1 VNVSSVDL
9 EKSLRADVESYVSER
24 TAGLKEELERLRAQ
38 LNEALARMSER
49 LEEPAAS
56 PEAPLA
62 IAVAEHLRNARNL
75 GIEAAA
81 AESSRARASSDI
93 ALIKAAVDELD
104 SQHTQAEVLN
114 ALVNRAAAFAPRV
127 AFFVVKSDR
136 ATGWRAR
143 GLEGTV
149 GDDAVREL
157 SLGLD
162 SDTLLGEVVRARST
176 WAGEPGSHAEDHTIY
191 QHFGGEPPHRMV
203 AVPLVARDRAVAVL
217 YADSAGQDADAVN
230 LEAIETLV
238 RVAAMAVELQG
249 SRKQP
254 HAEAAPARPAA
265 APPQPARRPAEP
277 ERREEEARRE
287 EPAAPPSFESQPAAE
302 EERPAVFGFEP
313 QPISGTAQREPAHS
327 FAPEPETAFS
337 TQPEPAVTAQPE
349 APALFGASP
358 EAAHADS
365 QPAAH
370 ADTFAPPAAE
380 APAPPVS
387 PLGSTR
393 RYGSMDMDF
402 PVEVAEDEKRLHNDA
417 RRFARLLV
425 SEIKL
430 YNEQKVREGRDAS
443 DLYERL
449 REDIDRSR
457 QMYDK
462 RVSPEVASRYD
473 YFDHELVN
481 MLAEGDRNK
490 LGADYPGATVSA

>member
-1 VNVSSVDL
+1 MSSVDL
-9 EKSLRADVESYVSER
+9 EKSLRADVESYVAQR
-24 TAGLKEELERLRAQ
+24 TSGLKEELERLRAQ
-38 LNEALARMSER
+38 LNEALARMGER
-49 LEEPAAS
+49 LEEPAA
-56 PEAPLA
+56 EGDAPLA
-62 IAVAEHLRNARNL
+62 VAVAEHLRNARNL

-104 SQHTQAEVLN
+104 GQHTQAEVLN

-127 AFFVVKSDR
+127 AFFVVKGER

-149 GDDAVREL
+149 GDDSVREL
-157 SLGLD
+157 SLAIT

-191 QHFGGEPPHRMV
+191 QHFGGDPPQRIV
-203 AVPLVARDRAVAVL
+203 AVPLVAREKAVAVL

-238 RVAAMAVELQG
+238 RVAGMAVELLPA
-249 SRKQP
+249 RRTP
-254 HAEAAPARPAA
+254 AEAGAARPAA
-265 APPQPARRPAEP
+265 APAPRPAAPPEQPRAPEP
-277 ERREEEARRE
+277 RREEPVRAAEPRRE
-287 EPAAPPSFESQPAAE
+287 EPARVEEPRREETPQPSFEAQPT
-302 EERPAVFGFEP
+302 GFEP
-313 QPISGTAQREPAHS
+313 QPIVAEAQREPS
-327 FAPEPETAFS
+327 FRSEPPPQPSPEPSFS
-337 TQPEPAVTAQPE
+337 APE
-349 APALFGASP
+349 APPIFGAQP
-358 EAAHADS
+358 EAAHAES
-365 QPAAH
+365 FTA
-370 ADTFAPPAAE
+370 TPPAAPE
-380 APAPPVS
+380 PAAQPVS

-402 PVEVAEDEKRLHNDA
+402 PVEVTEEEKRYHNEA

-462 RVSPEVASRYD
+462 RVRPEVSSRYD

-481 MLAEGDRNK
+481 MLAEGDRAK
-490 LGADYPGATVSA
+490 LGADYPGATVNA